1 MVFIHLVLYLEGKLS
16 AVVVHAA
23 AVHEAEH
30 VPDHVRGQ
38 HPHTRCGAHPAIGQT
53 RAQHGQALT
62 CDLHAAG
69 L

>member
-1 MVFIHLVLYLEGKLS
+1 MVYIHLVLYLEGKLS

-30 VPDHVRGQ
+30 VPDHVRCQ
-38 HPHTRCGAHPAIGQT
+38 HPHTRCGAHPQT
-53 RAQHGQALT
+53 RPQHGQALT
-62 CDLHAAG
+62 RDLHAAG